1 MIARSFGPVLL
12 TTFCCWLAGC
22 SSPATPAAGNAV
34 TPAAAPASDTG
45 MPFPKLEKGMTAEII
60 RQKLGNPAEIQPVES
75 SGGKAEVWV
84 YKFEQNLGMTNVAAG
99 MRDTSAMTVGVG
111 GAGMTTVNE
120 PVYTL
125 AEKKSEITLSLLMFN
140 GVLQSQ
146 KAKVE
151 ETLEHH

>member
-1 MIARSFGPVLL
+1 
-12 TTFCCWLAGC
+12 
-22 SSPATPAAGNAV
+22 
-34 TPAAAPASDTG
+34 

-75 SGGKAEVWV
+75 SGGKGEVWV

-99 MRDTSAMTVGVG
+99 TRDTSAMTVGVG
-111 GAGMTTVNE
+111 GAGMTTVKE

-151 ETLEHH
+151 ETLEHR